1 MTEVQSIILMA
12 AVICLSVYAMYIFA
26 TSEDG
31 RDHIEEPEK
40 YGQEIIDSMNG

>member
-12 AVICLSVYAMYIFA
+12 AVIFLSVYAMYIFA

-40 YGQEIIDSMNG
+40 YEQEMIDSING

>member
-1 MTEVQSIILMA
+1 MNEIQAIILMA

-31 RDHIEEPEK
+31 RDHIDEPEK
-40 YGQEIIDSMNG
+40 YEQEIIDSMNG